1 MITFKKQRKFKPAQA
16 TRGKALAARGNALM
30 EYVVPACVILIAAG
44 VIATVGGINEI
55 MAEYFMAASGHTK
68 ADLAGNT
75 FETKPMGEGAAA
87 TLGNGMAGVSAG
99 GAIYGGAIGRTG
111 GGAPSSEYLY
121 P

>member
-1 MITFKKQRKFKPAQA
+1 MILIEKRRKFRKTRT

-55 MAEYFMAASGHTK
+55 MADYFMAASGHTK
-68 ADLAGNT
+68 ANLAGST

-87 TLGNGMAGVSAG
+87 IMGNGMAGVSSSG
-99 GAIYGGAIGRTG
+99 TLYSGSIGRTG